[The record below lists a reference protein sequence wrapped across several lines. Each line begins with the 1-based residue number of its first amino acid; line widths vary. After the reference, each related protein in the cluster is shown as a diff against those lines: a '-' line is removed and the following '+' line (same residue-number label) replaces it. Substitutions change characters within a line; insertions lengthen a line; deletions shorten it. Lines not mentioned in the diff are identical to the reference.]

1 MKTVLLTMIIA
12 VGAVQATVEDTLA
25 GMERAWCAALVKK
38 DAAALESI
46 LADDFTGVGSGGTTS
61 TKAAQL
67 SDVKAGGVRSCVHD
81 NIKVR
86 LYGDTAVLT
95 GHTVLTG
102 TGFNNRQVLWTDTF
116 VKRNGRWQCVASHS
130 TLAAGPK

>member
-1 MKTVLLTMIIA
+1 MKTALLTMAIVA
-12 VGAVQATVEDTLA
+12 SAAQAGVEDTLA
-25 GMERAWCAALVKK
+25 NMERTWCASLVKK

-61 TKAAQL
+61 TKAQQL
-67 SDVKAGGVRSCVHD
+67 ADVRAGGVSSCAHD
-81 NIKVR
+81 NIRVR

-95 GHTVLTG
+95 GHTVVTG
-102 TGFNNRQVLWTDTF
+102 SGFNNRQVLWTDTF

-130 TLAAGPK
+130 TLAAGQK